1 MSPYGHHWRT
11 IVLPALRVRA
21 SYACERCDL
30 PDRPSGLR
38 SALDGA
44 HLDGDTSNNDD
55 MNLALLCR
63 RCHRAADYPSWSAK
77 FTQWLIGQRDE
88 RVAKKDAARPIL
100 AYLEEAS

>member
-1 MSPYGHHWRT
+1 
-11 IVLPALRVRA
+11 
-21 SYACERCDL
+21 
-30 PDRPSGLR
+30 
-38 SALDGA
+38 
-44 HLDGDTSNNDD
+44 